1 MAERGRRRSE
11 LFSPANMAKL
21 HLHAFDQAFGANSL
35 PQHVW
40 RTVNQ
45 SYHALWAECRR
56 IERSL
61 GSRYVRIAV

>member
-11 LFSPANMAKL
+11 LFSPANMAK
-21 HLHAFDQAFGANSL
+21 HLHAFDQAFGAYSL

-45 SYHALWAECRR
+45 SYHALWAEYRR

-61 GSRYVRIAV
+61 RSRYVRIAV